1 VGGLGESTSTL
12 VGNDDTGRY
21 VIRDV
26 DDDTLHDDIDS
37 GGINF
42 PRVLDKNDE
51 ESNNLEHA
59 GAGAVGTFLSDGSY
73 TERPVL
79 RWNDLNDSHNLL
91 HDTSAMTSIKIMMK
105 NQIMSESVL
114 GDDAVEEAVWA
125 ATEGLSMASTTSNDA
140 STVSEGGKL
149 HVEFE
154 EDGEEFIVIRK
165 PKHQEWG
172 ANWTKFADDDYN
184 FDICP
189 SESKD
194 EWDGGDQWD
203 CNEDNSFLREKVN
216 NLSYFASP
224 TSVAA
229 NGRKLL

>member
-21 VIRDV
+21 IIRDV
-26 DDDTLHDDIDS
+26 DDDILHDDIDS

-42 PRVLDKNDE
+42 PRVLDKKDE

-59 GAGAVGTFLSDGSY
+59 GAGAVGTFLTD
-73 TERPVL
+73 RPVL

-91 HDTSAMTSIKIMMK
+91 HDTRVMTSIKFMMK

-114 GDDAVEEAVWA
+114 GDDAVEDAVWA

-149 HVEFE
+149 QVEFE

-172 ANWTKFADDDYN
+172 ANWTTFADDD
-184 FDICP
+184 
-189 SESKD
+189 
-194 EWDGGDQWD
+194 
-203 CNEDNSFLREKVN
+203 
-216 NLSYFASP
+216 
-224 TSVAA
+224 
-229 NGRKLL
+229 